1 MNKWPVTSLATSIHF
16 LPTCVSPVG
25 LRSRVCIVCV
35 RSRTGRWC
43 VRACLLRSVVRLG
56 PSREAIETGTF
67 GSTPKTGTFGCVR
80 QSSCW
85 SFTWLESSCLRPPR
99 FYCSYFILLVLQ
111 PFVPASLLFGTYIGT
126 CMYICDV
133 VRLILFSVCIR
144 DLRASYIGIK
154 LLWRKFVKENTLTD
168 RRVYL

>member
-1 MNKWPVTSLATSIHF
+1 LRRLSIF
-16 LPTCVSPVG
+16 CQLVCPLSVYEAGFALFAFALGLEGDACVH
-25 LRSRVCIVCV
+25 VC
-35 RSRTGRWC
+35 
-43 VRACLLRSVVRLG
+43 LG
-56 PSREAIETGTF
+56 PSSVLVPAEEAIETQGHLVPRLKQ
-67 GSTPKTGTFGCVR
+67 GHFGCVR

-144 DLRASYIGIK
+144 DLRASYIGIT